1 MNTEN
6 RTTLSIIQD
15 KLTVYQY
22 MKLNVY
28 KKVEI
33 WGFGHISRKEERFV
47 YCPKI
52 QVNLVL
58 WKA

>member
-1 MNTEN
+1 
-6 RTTLSIIQD
+6 
-15 KLTVYQY
+15 

-33 WGFGHISRKEERFV
+33 WGFGHISRKEKRFV
-47 YCPKI
+47 YYPKI